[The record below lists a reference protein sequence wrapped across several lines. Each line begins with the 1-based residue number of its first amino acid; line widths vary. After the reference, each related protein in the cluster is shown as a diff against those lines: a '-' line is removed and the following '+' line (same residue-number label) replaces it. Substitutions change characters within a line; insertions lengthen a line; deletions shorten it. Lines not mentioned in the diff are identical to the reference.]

1 MNARLAPVVVAFLS
15 VPLTARAEPWVE
27 DKAFFTENANA
38 GSSMVDAAD
47 LNDDGWIDL
56 VFANGSGYDKGD
68 ANSDQLQQ
76 AFRNDGGLATTDIS
90 TEVFEGARYNGRAV
104 KIRDIDRDG
113 DNDIMLGVTWQK
125 QSQLFLNSD
134 GLGDFIN
141 ETVTHLPALDASIG
155 DLELGDV
162 DGDGDLDMI
171 LADWGP
177 DAPVGDPVSTD
188 GGITQLWLQAGEP
201 ADFAAQGT
209 AMFEDATLEN
219 MPLDP
224 VRWSWDLEFVD
235 VDNDWDL
242 DVVISCFACTQQS
255 VLLFANDGAGRFSNV
270 TADNV
275 AQGLGAFDVEAI
287 DLNNDKFLDLVTL
300 RDGTA
305 GRNRV
310 LINDTMG
317 GFDDKTDLVWPKL
330 ENPASFDHMAA
341 FLDFNS
347 DGRTDIAI
355 GAFDAGKV
363 FPDRLMENQNGV
375 FKQNIFAFN
384 AATPAT
390 YALVLADFN
399 KDRILDV
406 AQAQNENSFE
416 KAVFIG
422 SNVELLPDTAP
433 PIFNNYQKLAD
444 NIEFGLDHTLHAR
457 VHDNKSPLM
466 LHDFQSPDDGPDGR
480 PYVESWGDDPGGDP
494 DQNPGDLSAP
504 GEWYGEYLWRI
515 TFNVPKDAVSF
526 YYRLCAIDAAGN
538 KYCTPVESV
547 DNPDTSS
554 TTVEDNEAGTD
565 TNTDTSANPTTDTA
579 TSASGTGV
587 SDSGTSDDPTGT
599 PTTTAPTTD
608 PSTTIGPASGS
619 SSDSASTSPGDGLN
633 DGGCICR
640 ARADTPSGAPWALV
654 LLLARRRRARR

>member
-1 MNARLAPVVVAFLS
+1 MNARLGPVVVVFSVLS
-15 VPLTARAEPWVE
+15 STARAEPWVE
-27 DKAFFTENANA
+27 DKAFFTENANR

-47 LNDDGWIDL
+47 LNGDGWIDL
-56 VFANGSGYDKGD
+56 VFANGNGYDKGD
-68 ANSDQLQQ
+68 ANSGQLQQ
-76 AFRNDGGLATTDIS
+76 AFRNEGGVATTDIS
-90 TEVFEGARYNGRAV
+90 ADVFGGTSFTGRAV
-104 KIRDIDRDG
+104 KVRDIDRDG
-113 DNDIMLGVTWQK
+113 DNDIMLGVTWHQ
-125 QSQLFLNSD
+125 QSQLFLND
-134 GLGDFIN
+134 GGGTFTNGEVPKSLF
-141 ETVTHLPALDASIG
+141 SIG

-177 DAPVGDPVSTD
+177 DAPVGDANITD
-188 GGITQLWLQAGEP
+188 GGTTLLWLQSDEP
-201 ADFAAQGT
+201 ATFSSPGSGLFT
-209 AMFEDATLEN
+209 DATITN
-219 MPLDP
+219 MPP
-224 VRWSWDLEFVD
+224 EKVRWSWDLEFID

-242 DVVISCFACTQQS
+242 DIAISCFSCTQQS
-255 VLLFANDGAGRFSNV
+255 VLLFANDGAGLFTNV

-275 AQGLGAFDVEAI
+275 AQGLGAFDVEPM
-287 DLNNDKFLDLVTL
+287 DLNGDNFLDLLTL
-300 RDGTA
+300 RDGTGA
-305 GRNRV
+305 RNRI
-310 LINDTMG
+310 LLNDTNG
-317 GFDDKTDLVWPKL
+317 GFDDTTDLVWPKL
-330 ENPASFDHMAA
+330 ENPSSFDHMAA

-347 DGRTDIAI
+347 DGRPDIVV

-375 FKQNIFAFN
+375 FKQNLFAFN
-384 AATPAT
+384 AATPGT

-406 AQAQNENSFE
+406 AQAQNENGTG
-416 KAVFIG
+416 KKVFLG

-444 NIEFGLDHTLHAR
+444 NIEFGIDHTLHAR

-466 LHDFQSPDDGPDGR
+466 LHDFQSPADGPNGR
-480 PYVESWGDDPGGDP
+480 PYVESWGDNPGGDP

-538 KYCTPVESV
+538 KYCTPIESV
-547 DNPDTSS
+547 DNPDPSS

-619 SSDSASTSPGDGLN
+619 STDSASTSPGDGLN

-640 ARADTPSGAPWALV
+640 ARTDTPSGAPWALV